1 MDSQFIQPEVIL
13 VHRSLA
19 DSVALSQDE
28 SSFGTG
34 ATMTLADMEGLHME
48 ELELIPVRL
57 VDDDCH
63 ADTADPYASSV
74 PPGMRTTAIARV
86 PITKSGI
93 SSAYWHW
100 PLQHWRLQHWS
111 RTSPLQ
117 GTKHASTLRSSRS
130 SAWQRPSLAILA

>member
-1 MDSQFIQPEVIL
+1 MDSQFVQPEVIL

-34 ATMTLADMEGLHME
+34 ATMTLADMEGLQME

-63 ADTADPYASSV
+63 ADTAHPSRELSA
-74 PPGMRTTAIARV
+74 ARDAHHRDRARADHE
-86 PITKSGI
+86 IRDLKRLL
-93 SSAYWHW
+93 AFW
-100 PLQHWRLQHWS
+100 HWRLQHWS